1 VHALTMNKTINWF
14 KIPVIDLNR
23 AATFYEQVLALTL
36 NRGEMG
42 TTSLAV
48 FPYDREHA
56 TGGTLIYGPGFL
68 PSPDGAVVY
77 LNAGESLDAVLDR
90 VKPAGDGQTD
100 FSRLSNTCGRDG
112 SQRPRALQNFFPY
125 PSAPSIATSATSR
138 FQVFL
143 FRAKRALDT
152 GLTDLSS

>member
-1 VHALTMNKTINWF
+1 MTMNKTINWF

-90 VKPAGDGQTD
+90 VKPAGGAI
-100 FSRLSNTCGRDG
+100 LL
-112 SQRPRALQNFFPY
+112 PRTELPAGMGAFAHF
-125 PSAPSIATSATSR
+125 A
-138 FQVFL
+138 
-143 FRAKRALDT
+143 DT
-152 GLTDLSS
+152 EGNRVGLHAYA